1 MTETIWGFDT
11 VQGVMH
17 SDEERAAGSGS
28 QEGSPGEK
36 GEKKNHESDA
46 KPL

>member
-11 VQGVMH
+11 VDGVLH

-28 QEGSPGEK
+28 PEGSPGEK
-36 GEKKNHESDA
+36 REKALHESDA